1 MIVRSNKFENFM
13 LESFDFTIYVQ
24 KSICNQY
31 NYLTNDVTQLQ
42 KKRQQCKHPSH
53 RNSEN
58 IKTTKPK
65 HHKIKNSKLQKSET
79 GIGNKE

>member
-13 LESFDFTIYVQ
+13 LESSDFTIYVQ

-42 KKRQQCKHPSH
+42 KKRQ
-53 RNSEN
+53 
-58 IKTTKPK
+58 
-65 HHKIKNSKLQKSET
+65 
-79 GIGNKE
+79 